1 MSIVNGNYD
10 LMQKNLDA
18 LWLRQK
24 VISGNIA
31 NISTPG
37 YQASEVEFE
46 NLFLDILQSGEDR
59 ETINT
64 MASELEA
71 MIAADDTTPVN
82 QNGNNVDIDNQN
94 VEMVR
99 TQIQYQFVTR
109 LMTDEMSREKYA
121 INGGRG

>member
-1 MSIVNGNYD
+1 
-10 LMQKNLDA
+10 
-18 LWLRQK
+18 
-24 VISGNIA
+24 
-31 NISTPG
+31 
-37 YQASEVEFE
+37 
-46 NLFLDILQSGEDR
+46 
-59 ETINT
+59 

-82 QNGNNVDIDNQN
+82 QNGNNVDIDKQN